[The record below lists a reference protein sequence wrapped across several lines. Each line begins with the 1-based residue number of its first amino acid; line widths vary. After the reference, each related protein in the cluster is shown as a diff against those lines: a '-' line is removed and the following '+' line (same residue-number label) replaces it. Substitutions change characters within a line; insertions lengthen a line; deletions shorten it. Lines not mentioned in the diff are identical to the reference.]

1 MVNVFLY
8 YFNAFVNFY
17 FYTSPKFSFG
27 FIVRYDI
34 NARSQNDNFLS
45 YAWSTKILMR
55 SLSIILSYE
64 RIKLTFGFSGT
75 SLLIYLTKS
84 LIDYS
89 QCYFLR

>member
-1 MVNVFLY
+1 
-8 YFNAFVNFY
+8 
-17 FYTSPKFSFG
+17 
-27 FIVRYDI
+27 
-34 NARSQNDNFLS
+34 
-45 YAWSTKILMR
+45 MR

-75 SLLIYLTKS
+75 SLLMYLTKS